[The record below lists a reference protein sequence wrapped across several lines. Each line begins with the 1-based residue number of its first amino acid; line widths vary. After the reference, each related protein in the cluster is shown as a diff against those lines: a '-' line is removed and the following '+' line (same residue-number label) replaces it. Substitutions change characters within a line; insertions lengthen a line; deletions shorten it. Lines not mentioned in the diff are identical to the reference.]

1 MAKFDFVEAAASG
14 YRYVWME
21 RRRLLPLVM
30 LPFFVKMGT
39 YAAIYMMDIGDNVLR
54 QGLLLLPAHLIE
66 GFVIV
71 LAIRMAMFGER
82 YDTLFAG
89 KGGQGIY
96 PEDRRR
102 AIMAGVVIYLII
114 KLAVSLFAGG
124 TMIAQAY
131 ETSTVLPKPAP
142 KPQGEIYVTM
152 IMLMMVGVWAFRF
165 FWLYVPAAM
174 GISPKDFLYRIK
186 GFMTSIY
193 IAGFWM
199 LCFVPMAVLLIAT
212 AKMLM
217 GIFPG
222 PEVGVASPV
231 YSMIMAVVQPVIE
244 LIIALTSGV
253 GMGYAVRAI
262 MTGPQ
267 QRPPRFPG

>member
-21 RRRLLPLVM
+21 RRRLLPLAL

-39 YAAIYMMDIGDNVLR
+39 YAAIYLMDIGDNVLR
-54 QGLLLLPAHLIE
+54 QGLLLLPAHLME
-66 GFVIV
+66 GFVVV
-71 LAIRMAMFGER
+71 LAIRMALFGER

-89 KGGQGIY
+89 KEQNIY
-96 PEDRRR
+96 PEDQRR
-102 AIMAGVVIYLII
+102 AIMAGVVVYLIT

-142 KPQGEIYVTM
+142 KPEGELYVTM
-152 IMLMMVGVWAFRF
+152 IMLMIVGVWGFRF

-174 GISPKDFLYRIK
+174 GISSKDFLYRIR

-222 PEVGVASPV
+222 PEAGVASPV
-231 YSMIMAVVQPVIE
+231 YSMIMAAVQPVIE
-244 LIIALTSGV
+244 LIISLTSGV
-253 GMGYAVRAI
+253 GMAHAVKAI
-262 MTGPQ
+262 MSGPP
-267 QRPPRFPG
+267 PPRFPR